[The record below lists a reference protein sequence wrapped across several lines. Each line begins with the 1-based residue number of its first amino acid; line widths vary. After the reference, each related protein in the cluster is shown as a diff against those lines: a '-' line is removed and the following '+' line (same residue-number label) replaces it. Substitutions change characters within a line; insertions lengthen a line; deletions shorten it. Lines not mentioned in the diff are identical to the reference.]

1 MKTQLENALAF
12 ANNNVKVFP
21 LSYNSKSEQILSS
34 WKNEATTDVN
44 QIKKWFE
51 NTELQSSNT
60 YGKWTCGD

>member
-34 WKNEATTDVN
+34 WKNEADN
-44 QIKKWFE
+44 RCE
-51 NTELQSSNT
+51 SN
-60 YGKWTCGD
+60 

>member
-34 WKNEATTDVN
+34 WKNE
-44 QIKKWFE
+44 
-51 NTELQSSNT
+51 
-60 YGKWTCGD
+60 GKGEKQDHGTVCGR

>member
-34 WKNEATTDVN
+34 WKNEVVLR
-44 QIKKWFE
+44 QEKGLIK
-51 NTELQSSNT
+51 
-60 YGKWTCGD
+60 

>member
-34 WKNEATTDVN
+34 WNGLKT
-44 QIKKWFE
+44 QIAI
-51 NTELQSSNT
+51 
-60 YGKWTCGD
+60 

>member
-34 WKNEATTDVN
+34 WKNEVTTDVN
-44 QIKKWFE
+44 QIRKWFE
-51 NTELQSSNT
+51 NTNSI
-60 YGKWTCGD
+60 